1 MLKWV
6 ALHTKSKR
14 ERQVEDALR
23 AKGVE
28 TFLPVFHKYTKHR
41 RRMEAR
47 PFFPGYMF
55 ARVDPSS
62 PELQSLN
69 WTPGLRNVAEFEGE
83 IAWVPD
89 EVVLRIDEFVKEWDV
104 ENYPQEQDRGSSP
117 KRTDRVQLKTDIVDD
132 LKALLDKAPSPA
144 QRVTVLLNILA
155 RLNASQ
161 T

>member
-6 ALHTKSKR
+6 ALHTKSQR

-23 AKGVE
+23 ASGVE
-28 TFLPVFHKYTKHR
+28 TYLPVFHKYTRHR
-41 RRMEAR
+41 GRMEAR
-47 PFFPGYMF
+47 PFLPGYMF

-62 PELQSLN
+62 PELLSLQ
-69 WTPGLRNVAEFEGE
+69 WTPGLRNVVEFEGE

-89 EVVLRIDEFVKEWDV
+89 EVIFQIDEFATEWDM
-104 ENYPQEQDRGSSP
+104 EYNPQEQGRGSSP
-117 KRTDRVQLKTDIVDD
+117 KRTDRVQLKADIVED
-132 LKALLDKAPSPA
+132 LKALLGKASSPT
-144 QRVTVLLNILA
+144 QRVTVLLNTLA